1 MTTADATKKFLQ
13 PGWSIG
19 FPSPPVLQSWLVCV
33 KANVKMTRLL
43 VMYSADVFAHFSV
56 DGWTALHSAC
66 HGGHDHMAKLL
77 VEEARL
83 PLHVATNRQGFN

>member
-1 MTTADATKKFLQ
+1 M
-13 PGWSIG
+13 
-19 FPSPPVLQSWLVCV
+19 LVC

-43 VMYSADVFAHFSV
+43 VMYNADVFAHFSV

-77 VEEARL
+77 VEEAGL
-83 PLHVATNRQGFN
+83 PQHVATNLMCSLHRTRKR